1 MPNDR
6 RTSGINWF
14 YGLIVVVFAAMIW
27 ISGKYFR
34 GSDYSSIGITEVKEY
49 RINSERSGLIQSV
62 RVVPGQQVKS
72 GELLVDLTSAELEMN
87 IEKTTNR
94 IILLKAE
101 QQSKSKLIQA
111 QVDYLYA
118 DQGIPLEEI
127 ETEIEQAKSEIQLN
141 KKLTKELA
149 TNSDTSVWNDADN
162 PLRVKLNSLNK
173 QKIKYK
179 QAIKIKETDIRQ
191 EGFID
196 QQQLINQIKLL
207 EQELE
212 LLKTEKSKLVKY
224 ANADGVVKSVYI
236 KPGEQISSFTP
247 LLSITPV
254 HPTTVIGYLAGK
266 NNNAFAVGDS
276 VRVSA
281 YGNGSIKITGKVIG
295 YGAVTELPDILQK
308 STAVKAFGREI
319 FIEIP
324 AANKFANGE
333 KVLIR

>member
-1 MPNDR
+1 MVNDR
-6 RTSGINWF
+6 TTSGINWF
-14 YGLIVVVFAAMIW
+14 YGLIAVAFVAMLW
-27 ISGKYFR
+27 ISATYFR

-49 RINSERSGLIQSV
+49 KINSEKSALIKSV
-62 RVVPGQQVKS
+62 HVVPGQQVKA
-72 GELLVDLTSAELEMN
+72 GELLLDLTSAELEMN
-87 IEKTTNR
+87 IEKTSNR
-94 IILLKAE
+94 ITLLKVE
-101 QQSKSKLIQA
+101 QKSKAKLIQA
-111 QVDYLYA
+111 QVDYLHA
-118 DQGIPLEEI
+118 DLGIPVEEI
-127 ETEIEQAKSEIQLN
+127 DTEIEQTKSEIQLN

-149 TNSDTSVWNDADN
+149 TNSDTSVWNEVDN
-162 PLRVKLNSLNK
+162 PLQVKLNSLKK
-173 QKIKYK
+173 QKAKHK
-179 QAIKIKETDIRQ
+179 QAMLIKETDIRQ

-196 QQQLINQIKLL
+196 QQQLNNQISLL

-224 ANADGVVKSVYI
+224 AAADGVVKSVYV
-236 KPGEQISSFTP
+236 KPGEQIDSYTP

-254 HPTTVIGYLAGK
+254 SPTMVTGYLAGK
-266 NNNAFAVGDS
+266 NNSAFAVGDS

-281 YGNGSIKITGKVIG
+281 YGNGSVKITGKVIG

-324 AANKFANGE
+324 PSNNFANGE